1 MEILFI
7 YKGEQIIIQCNIEDK
22 MKDIINKFKSK
33 IKEEDN
39 NLNYIYNGEKINK
52 ELKLNQIIKDKNGKK
67 INILVYNSRDKENEK
82 EIISNKIICP
92 NCKENILINIKDDK
106 LNLNEYKKGFKIQNI
121 LDKSIFS
128 LFSNSFNF
136 KLISNKR
143 NINNRNNIYNKELC
157 ICNECNINFCL
168 SCKSKYDNNYN
179 IINVNDKNYIYE
191 ILNNRFIDCLEKN
204 NYYIVEILNI
214 ISKNNELLKGKK
226 YLIDIIHKFKNNIE
240 EFKNILIEVL
250 NNIEIKFKIDNNII
264 NNNKNGN
271 YENYYTLNEI
281 NNSTINELY
290 NINNENKINDKLK
303 NTNNIY
309 NKKKLRINFIKIYE
323 NGDIYIDEY
332 KNELKNGKGIIYYNK
347 NEEYERNRYEGNFKD
362 DKREGKGIYN
372 SNDGER
378 YKSDLKDNKIERKV
392 IYYFNNGNIH
402 ESDLKDDKREGK
414 GIYYFNDGDR
424 YEGDW
429 KDDKKEG
436 KGLYYFNNGNR
447 YNGDWKNDKME
458 GKGIYCFNN
467 GQRYEG
473 EWVNDKKEG
482 KGIYYWNNGEFQG
495 DRYDGEWKNDNYEG
509 KGIYYYNDGSRYEG
523 DFKKGKREGKGIYY
537 YYTGNSYEGDWKDD
551 KREGKGVYY
560 FINGDREMGDYLDNK
575 EIGVHAMLKANGKVT
590 ANNYD

>member
-1 MEILFI
+1 MIKKKE
-7 YKGEQIIIQCNIEDK
+7 KG
-22 MKDIINKFKSK
+22 
-33 IKEEDN
+33 
-39 NLNYIYNGEKINK
+39 YI
-52 ELKLNQIIKDKNGKK
+52 
-67 INILVYNSRDKENEK
+67 
-82 EIISNKIICP
+82 
-92 NCKENILINIKDDK
+92 ILIM
-106 LNLNEYKKGFKIQNI
+106 
-121 LDKSIFS
+121 
-128 LFSNSFNF
+128 
-136 KLISNKR
+136 
-143 NINNRNNIYNKELC
+143 
-157 ICNECNINFCL
+157 
-168 SCKSKYDNNYN
+168 
-179 IINVNDKNYIYE
+179 V
-191 ILNNRFIDCLEKN
+191 
-204 NYYIVEILNI
+204 
-214 ISKNNELLKGKK
+214 
-226 YLIDIIHKFKNNIE
+226 IDIIHKFKNNIE

-447 YNGDWKNDKME
+447 YN
-458 GKGIYCFNN
+458 
-467 GQRYEG
+467 
-473 EWVNDKKEG
+473 
-482 KGIYYWNNGEFQG
+482 
-495 DRYDGEWKNDNYEG
+495 
-509 KGIYYYNDGSRYEG
+509 
-523 DFKKGKREGKGIYY
+523 KRNIL
-537 YYTGNSYEGDWKDD
+537 
-551 KREGKGVYY
+551 
-560 FINGDREMGDYLDNK
+560 F
-575 EIGVHAMLKANGKVT
+575 
-590 ANNYD
+590 